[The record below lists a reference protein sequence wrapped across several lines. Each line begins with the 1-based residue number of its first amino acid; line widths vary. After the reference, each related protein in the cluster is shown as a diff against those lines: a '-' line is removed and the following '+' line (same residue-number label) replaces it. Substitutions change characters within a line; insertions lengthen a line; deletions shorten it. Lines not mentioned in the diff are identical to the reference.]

1 VARNYRRVALAEEK
15 LLAAKGIIE
24 GVDVR
29 VPNSA
34 WYALGA
40 VQGMVDDAIA
50 CLASNPSLAS
60 AQSYADALEH
70 MEGYVQDALFGERY
84 DGLE

>member
-1 VARNYRRVALAEEK
+1 VTRNYRRVALAEEK
-15 LLAAKGIIE
+15 LLAAKGVME

-29 VPNSA
+29 VPSSA

-50 CLASNPSLAS
+50 FLASNPSLAS
-60 AQSYADALEH
+60 AQSYVDALEH
-70 MEGYVQDALFGERY
+70 MEGYVQAALFGEGS
-84 DGLE
+84 DGVQ